1 MPLSAIL
8 TPNFGWRS
16 DGVRMAQGEGALEVA
31 FARMSGLLRSNVVVA
46 SGTAISRVTGLLRIA
61 VLTYVLGQTAL
72 SDAYLLANE
81 TPNIVYDLLLG
92 GLLSATLVPL
102 FSTFVEQDDDEA
114 TNVVISVAVVL
125 MAGLTAV
132 AVLAAPLIFGLYSIN
147 IAEDVDD
154 DLYRSVGTTL
164 ARIFLIQIFFYGL
177 TGLANAYL
185 NSRRRFFAAAWSPI
199 LPNLIIIASLLSL
212 PNAGSAAWDLPDVL
226 SDDRL
231 RWTLGLG
238 ATAGIASMALVLLPA
253 MARTGFAF
261 RPKVDFGHPAVRKLL
276 SLSFWTIGFVLA
288 NQAALLVVRNLAEP
302 GSSDASAYINAFTF
316 FVLPHGLLAVSIAT
330 TFQPEMSRSVARGDR
345 AGFVDQASLGLRM
358 TALFTIPAG
367 VGIFVL
373 RQPII
378 GALLQRGEFSVED
391 ADAAQRALAGLA
403 LGLGAFSIYMFLLRG
418 FYAHKDTKTPFK
430 INVVEN
436 VINIVL
442 AFVLVDR
449 YGVLGLGLAFAL
461 AYVVSSLWAMQILS
475 YKVPGFEVRPL
486 LASLARMI
494 LAAILMAE
502 AVWLVTQ
509 QVGGN
514 TGIDAVVRIVVG
526 TAIGTAV
533 YVGVLMALRSPELD
547 WVRRRLPA
555 RD

>member
-1 MPLSAIL
+1 
-8 TPNFGWRS
+8 
-16 DGVRMAQGEGALEVA
+16 
-31 FARMSGLLRSNVVVA
+31 MSGLLRSNVVVA
-46 SGTAISRVTGLLRIA
+46 SGTAISRVTGFARIA

-114 TNVVISVAVVL
+114 TNVVLSVSVVVMAALTVVAV
-125 MAGLTAV
+125 A
-132 AVLAAPLIFGLYSIN
+132 AAPLIFGLYSFN
-147 IAEDVDD
+147 IAADVDAD
-154 DLYRSVGTTL
+154 VYKSVGTTL

-177 TGLANAYL
+177 TGLANAFL

-199 LPNLIIIASLLSL
+199 LPNAIIIVTLLSL
-212 PNAGSAAWDLPDVL
+212 PNAGSAGWELGDVL
-226 SDDRL
+226 TDDRL

-253 MARTGFAF
+253 MAATGFSF
-261 RPKVDFGHPAVRKLL
+261 RPKIDFRHPAVRKLL
-276 SLSFWTIGFVLA
+276 SLSFWTIGFVMA
-288 NQAALLVVRNLAEP
+288 NQVALLVIRNLAAP
-302 GSSDASAYINAFTF
+302 GSSDASAYIYAFTF

-330 TFQPEMSRSVARGDR
+330 TFQPEMSRSVARADR
-345 AGFVDQASLGLRM
+345 TGFIDQASLGLRM

-378 GALLQRGEFSVED
+378 GALLQRGQFTAED

-436 VINIVL
+436 AINIVL
-442 AFVLVDR
+442 AVILVDR
-449 YGVLGLGLAFAL
+449 YGVLGLGLAYAL
-461 AYVVSSLWAMQILS
+461 AYMISSLWAMQILS
-475 YKVPGFEVRPL
+475 YKVPGFAVRPL
-486 LASLARMI
+486 LSSIARMA
-494 LAAILMAE
+494 LAAVLMAE
-502 AVWLVTQ
+502 AVWFVTRF
-509 QVGGN
+509 VGAN
-514 TGIDAVVRIVVG
+514 TGTDAVLRLAVGTVVGIVVYL
-526 TAIGTAV
+526 AALV
-533 YVGVLMALRSPELD
+533 ALRAPELD
-547 WVRRRLPA
+547 AVRNRLGRTTPM
-555 RD
+555 